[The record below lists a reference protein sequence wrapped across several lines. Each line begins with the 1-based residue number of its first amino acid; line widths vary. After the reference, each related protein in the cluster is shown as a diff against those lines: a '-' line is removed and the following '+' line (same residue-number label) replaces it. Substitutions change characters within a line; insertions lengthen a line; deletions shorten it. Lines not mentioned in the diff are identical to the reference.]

1 MKYVIF
7 GVVALLACD
16 APADT
21 RSLDLP
27 TSVDQLRIVRP
38 KVVRVTVTPATA
50 TAYPAG
56 SIQYIAT
63 ARDGQGRIL
72 QASSWVW
79 SSSDTTVAVVS
90 QTGLA
95 TGRNIGNGVITAIA
109 YPPWRR

>member
-27 TSVDQLRIVRP
+27 TSVDQLRIVHP
-38 KVVRVTVTPATA
+38 KVVRVSVTPANA
-50 TAYPAG
+50 SAYPAG

-72 QASSWVW
+72 QAAAWEW
-79 SSSDTTVAVVS
+79 RSSDTTIAVVS
-90 QTGLA
+90 RTGLA
-95 TGRNIGNGVITAIA
+95 TGRNIGNGIITAIA

>member
-7 GVVALLACD
+7 GVIALLACD

-38 KVVRVTVTPATA
+38 KVVSVTVTPANA
-50 TAYPAG
+50 SAYPAG
-56 SIQYIAT
+56 SIQFIAV
-63 ARDGQGRIL
+63 ARDGQGRL
-72 QASSWVW
+72 LRASAWEW
-79 SSSDTTVAVVS
+79 RSSDTSVAIVS

-109 YPPWRR
+109 YPPWSR